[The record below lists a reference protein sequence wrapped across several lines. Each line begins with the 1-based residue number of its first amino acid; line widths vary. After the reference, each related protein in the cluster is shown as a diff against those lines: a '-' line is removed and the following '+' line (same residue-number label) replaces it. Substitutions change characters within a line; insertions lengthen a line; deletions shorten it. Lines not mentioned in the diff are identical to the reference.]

1 MKKNIFFGA
10 VISYDVIKEYYR
22 DNHSFDRFVFQQMM
36 DDGDRTNDHYQLV
49 VYAIDKDK
57 CVLNDEKPLAITKKS
72 KNRYVRSKNVFFAN
86 IELHRKQ
93 LDYLYAKPS
102 STSEL
107 RLYPKAYDGTD
118 YVSYVAETS
127 NSAAITVSLDPS
139 PPAKSPA

>member
-1 MKKNIFFGA
+1 MPKKNYFVAA
-10 VISYDVIKEYYR
+10 VMSIADLDAYKE
-22 DNHSFDRFVFQQMM
+22 DEFNNFTFQQFI
-36 DDGDRTNDHYQLV
+36 DDGEKNDDYYVLGA
-49 VYAIDKDK
+49 YAIDKDK
-57 CVLNDEKPLAITKKS
+57 CILNDEKPLAITKKS

-93 LDYLYAKPS
+93 LDYLYAKSS

-139 PPAKSPA
+139 PPAKSSA